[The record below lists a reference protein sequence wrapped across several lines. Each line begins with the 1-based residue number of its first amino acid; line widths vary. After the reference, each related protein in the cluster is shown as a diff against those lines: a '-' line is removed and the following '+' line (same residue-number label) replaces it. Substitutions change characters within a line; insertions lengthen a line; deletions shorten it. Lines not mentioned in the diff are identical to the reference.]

1 MPGLLIG
8 GKHVLVPG
16 VEIISPGEEPWATLH
31 PSDGR
36 TRPTRWIRQITLHTT
51 KGEWPQ
57 VIKPGSG
64 RDGRDR
70 RVADFWRESPRQSAA
85 HIVVDND
92 GSAVCLA
99 DILEVEAYHATVVNR
114 WSVGIETY
122 QEAGGVIYQAAID
135 STVRIVVALCRALG
149 IQFQIPAP
157 PYHKQPL
164 MVLSRDGGPATVGIF
179 GHRDVTD
186 NRGRGDPGDAIMSAV
201 QAAGAE
207 VFEFDRAQDRIAW
220 RERQRELVSMGHK
233 LLVDGVPG
241 PGTVK
246 ALKAAGYPDGL
257 YRQPRP

>member
-16 VEIISPGEEPWATLH
+16 VDIISPGEQPWATLA
-31 PSDGR
+31 SRDCK
-36 TRPTRWIRQITLHTT
+36 TRPTRWVRQITLHTT

-57 VIKPGSG
+57 TVLPGAG
-64 RDGRDR
+64 PGGRDR

-99 DILEVEAYHATVVNR
+99 DVLEVEAYHATVVNR

-122 QEAGGVIYQAAID
+122 QEHEGVIYQAAITA
-135 STVRIVVALCRALG
+135 TVRIVAALCRALG

-157 PYHKQPL
+157 PYRRGPL
-164 MVLSRDGGPATVGIF
+164 FVLEDGGPTTIGIF
-179 GHRDVTD
+179 GHRDVTSD
-186 NRGRGDPGDAIMSAV
+186 RGRGDPGDAIMSAV
-201 QAAGAE
+201 QGAGAE
-207 VFEFDRAQDRIAW
+207 VFEFDRAQDRVTW
-220 RERQRELVSMGHK
+220 RDRQRVLRDQGHS

-246 ALKAAGYPDGL
+246 ALRAAGYQDGL
-257 YRQPRP
+257 YVQPRV